1 MGSRISQQ
9 HHQASLESTPGPQP
23 GNVLERVSDAVVALD
38 RQWHY
43 TYVSP
48 QAGKLF
54 GRNPEDLIGKHIWT
68 EFPEAV
74 GQPFHKAY
82 ERALAEQ
89 KFIQVESYYA
99 PSHRWLENQI
109 FPSSEGLSIFFHDIT
124 DQKEA
129 EQSAQES
136 SYLQVGQNQVLKL
149 IAQGEPLHKVLDTL
163 LRIVEEQSP
172 GMLASILLLDPDGV
186 HVRHGAAPSL
196 PAGYIKAV
204 DGQPIGPCAGS
215 CGTAAYR
222 GEAVV
227 VDDIAASPLWANYRN
242 LALQYGLQAC
252 WSTPIFDEQRRV
264 LGTFALYFRTPGPP
278 DQRHLKQIAMVTDT
292 ASIAI
297 VKHREREALAA
308 ADERLRLAV
317 AAGKVGIWERD
328 IRTDRLIWSSQ
339 LKAILGY
346 SSEEDNLTF
355 EKFLG
360 SVHPNDRARVI
371 AATELA
377 ISQRTD
383 YHAEFRVVWPDGAVH
398 WIEAIG
404 KAEYDADGKPMR
416 MRGVGLDVSEH
427 KQIEEDLRVRKTQLA
442 DAQRA
447 ANFGSY
453 EWLPATDTVHW
464 SEELFRIFGLEPGKF
479 RPTVGGYLNCIHPED
494 RESTRKRVE
503 HSMQDGSAFEGEER
517 IIRPDGS
524 IRLLLSQGR
533 WLFDES
539 QQAKK
544 LVGTCQDITAR
555 KDAERSRLR
564 LEEDLRQIHK
574 MESIGR
580 LAGGIAHDFN
590 NLLTVILGHVALYE
604 QELPANSPVHRH
616 IQQIAQAAQRA
627 ATLTRHLLAFSRRQ
641 MIQPAILD
649 LNAVVSNLNKMMM
662 RVIGEHISLRIVPGP
677 ALGRIRADLGQIDQ
691 ILMNLL
697 VNAVDAMPQ
706 GGEIS
711 VETANIE
718 LDERFADSHPSVYP
732 GRYVMLSVADTGCGM
747 DSKTLSQIFEPF
759 FTTKPPG
766 EGTGLGLAMVYG
778 AVEQNQGHIT
788 VSSQPGKG
796 TNFSI
801 YFPRLDQP
809 PDAISKYADQTF
821 RRGSET
827 ILLVEDDQGLRELTS
842 TLLASQGYNVLT
854 ANNGSSALALARD
867 YPGSIH
873 LLLTDVVMPE
883 MSGPD
888 LAAQLKTHRS
898 EMNVLFMSGY
908 AGKLLS
914 HHGVFEAET
923 ALLTKPFTR
932 QELLAR
938 VGALLQ
944 RLPEA

>member
-1 MGSRISQQ
+1 MGSRISRQ
-9 HHQASLESTPGPQP
+9 HHHAGLESTPSPPLGSIF
-23 GNVLERVSDAVVALD
+23 ERVSDAVVALD
-38 RQWHY
+38 RRWHY

-82 ERALAEQ
+82 EKALAEQ

-99 PSHRWLENQI
+99 PSHRWLESRI
-109 FPSSEGLSIFFHDIT
+109 FPSPDGLSIFFHDIT

-129 EQSAQES
+129 EHSAQES

-149 IAQGEPLHKVLDTL
+149 IAQGEPLPKVLDTL

-196 PAGYIKAV
+196 PQGYTKAIN
-204 DGQPIGPCAGS
+204 GESIGPCAGS

-222 GEAVV
+222 GEAVIV
-227 VDDIAASPLWANYRN
+227 EDIGSSPLWADYRN
-242 LALQYGLQAC
+242 LALQYGLHAC
-252 WSTPIFDEQRRV
+252 WSTPIFDEQHRV

-278 DQRHLKQIAMVTDT
+278 DHRHLKQIAMVTDT

-328 IRTDRLIWSSQ
+328 IRTDRLIWSSR
-339 LKAILGY
+339 LKAILGHA
-346 SSEEDNLTF
+346 SEDDNLTF

-360 SVHPNDRARVI
+360 SVHPDDRAGVI
-371 AATELA
+371 AATERA
-377 ISQRTD
+377 ISQQAD
-383 YHAEFRVVWPDGAVH
+383 YHAEFRVVWPDGSVH
-398 WIEAIG
+398 WIEAMG
-404 KAEYDADGKPMR
+404 KAEYDADGRPVR
-416 MRGVGLDVSEH
+416 MRGVGLDVTEH
-427 KQIEEDLRVRKTQLA
+427 RQIEEDLRVRETQLA
-442 DAQRA
+442 DAQRT

-464 SEELFRIFGLEPGKF
+464 SEELFRIFGLEPEKF
-479 RPTVGGYLNCIHPED
+479 RPTVGGYLDRIHPED

-503 HSMQDGSAFEGEER
+503 QSMQDGSPFEGEER

-539 QQAKK
+539 QQARK

-555 KDAERSRLR
+555 KEAERSRLR

-590 NLLTVILGHVALYE
+590 NLLTVIFGHVALYE
-604 QELPANSPVHRH
+604 QELPPNSPVHRH
-616 IQQIAQAAQRA
+616 IQEIAQAAQRA

-641 MIQPAILD
+641 VIQPTILD
-649 LNAVVSNLNKMMM
+649 LNAVVTNLNKMMM
-662 RVIGEHISLRIVPGP
+662 RVMGEHISLRIIPGES
-677 ALGRIRADLGQIDQ
+677 LGRIRADLGQIDQ

-697 VNAVDAMPQ
+697 VNAVDSMPK

-711 VETANIE
+711 IETANIE
-718 LDERFADSHPSVYP
+718 LDETYAKSHPSVSP
-732 GRYVMLSVADTGCGM
+732 GRYVMLSVTDTGCGM
-747 DSKTLSQIFEPF
+747 DSETLAQIFEPF
-759 FTTKPPG
+759 FTTKPQG
-766 EGTGLGLAMVYG
+766 KGTGLGLAMVYG
-778 AVEQNQGHIT
+778 AVEQNHGHIT
-788 VSSQPGKG
+788 ASSQPAKG
-796 TNFSI
+796 TTFRI
-801 YFPRLDQP
+801 YFPCLDQAA
-809 PDAISKYADQTF
+809 DAIPKYTEHAH

-827 ILLVEDDQGLRELTS
+827 ILLVEDDQGLRELT
-842 TLLASQGYNVLT
+842 TALLADHGYNVLT
-854 ANNGSSALALARD
+854 ACNGSSALALARD

-898 EMNVLFMSGY
+898 EMSVLFMSGY

-932 QELLAR
+932 QALLSR